1 VSRSRR
7 DLLRLASAA
16 PLVAVAARTGWAQAT
31 AASGPRVVV
40 VGGGFGGATCARYL
54 KRADPA
60 LRVTLIEP
68 APSFV
73 TCPFSNAV
81 LGGLRDLA
89 SITFDYAGL
98 RAVHGVEV
106 VQDRAVALDPAAR
119 RVTLAGGQALPYDR
133 LVLSPGIGFRQGAL
147 EGYDEAAAERMPH
160 AWKAGPQTALLRA
173 QLEAM
178 DDGGVVAI
186 AVPEPPFRCPPGPYE
201 RASLIAHYL
210 KTAKP
215 RSKLLILDA
224 SDSFSKQE
232 LFVAAWQELYPELIE
247 WVPRSQGGQV
257 IRVDP
262 AAMVLHTDFEAV
274 PVAVANVIPPQHAAD
289 IARAAG
295 LDEGRGWCAVDG
307 RTFESTVH
315 QAVHLLGDAILAGAM
330 PKSGFSANS
339 QAKVCAAAIAALLRG
354 RPPPEPA
361 LINTC
366 YSLVA
371 PDYGISI
378 GGVYH
383 VEDGAIVATK
393 GAGGLSPQD
402 ADRGFRKR
410 EADYAKSWYANI
422 TADMFG

>member
-1 VSRSRR
+1 VSGTRRDFLGLAGAASLAAATAGRSR
-7 DLLRLASAA
+7 
-16 PLVAVAARTGWAQAT
+16 AQAQ
-31 AASGPRVVV
+31 PRVVV

-54 KRADPA
+54 KRADPDIRA
-60 LRVTLIEP
+60 TLVEP

-89 SITFDYAGL
+89 SITFDYAQ
-98 RAVHGVEV
+98 VQPHGVEV
-106 VQDRAVALDPAAR
+106 VQDSAASLDPDAR
-119 RVTLAGGQALPYDR
+119 SVTLASGRTLPYDR
-133 LVLSPGIGFRQGAL
+133 LVLSPGIGFRWGAL
-147 EGYDEAAAERMPH
+147 EGYDAAAAERMPH

-224 SDSFSKQE
+224 GDSFSKQD
-232 LFVAAWQELYPELIE
+232 LFTAAWQELYPGLLE

-262 AAMVLHTDFEAV
+262 NAMVLHTDFEQV
-274 PVAVANVIPPQHAAD
+274 RVAVANVVPPQHAAD

-315 QAVHLLGDAILAGAM
+315 PGVHLLGDAILAGAM

-339 QAKVCAAAIAALLRG
+339 QAKVCAAAIAALLRD
-354 RPPPEPA
+354 RPLPEPA

-378 GGVYH
+378 GGVYE
-383 VEDGAIVATK
+383 VLDGEIVAIK
-393 GAGGLSPQD
+393 GAGGVSPLD
-402 ADRGFRKR
+402 ADRDFRRR
-410 EADYAKSWYANI
+410 EADYARSWYANI
-422 TADMFG
+422 TTDMFG

>member
-1 VSRSRR
+1 VSRTRR
-7 DLLRLASAA
+7 DILKLAGAA
-16 PLVAVAARTGWAQAT
+16 PLAAVGARVARAQPA
-31 AASGPRVVV
+31 PRVVV

-54 KRADPA
+54 KRAD
-60 LRVTLIEP
+60 LEIQVTLVEP
-68 APSFV
+68 ASTFV

-81 LGGLRDLA
+81 LGGLRGLA
-89 SITFDYAGL
+89 SITFDYTQP
-98 RAVHGVEV
+98 RDRHGVEV
-106 VQDRAVALDPAAR
+106 VQDRAAALDPAAHS
-119 RVTLAGGQALPYDR
+119 VTLAGGQTLPYDR
-133 LVLSPGIGFRQGAL
+133 VVLSPGIAFRWNAL
-147 EGYDEAAAERMPH
+147 EGYDESAAERMPH

-210 KTAKP
+210 KTEKP

-224 SDSFSKQE
+224 SDSFSKQD
-232 LFVAAWQELYPELIE
+232 LFTAAWRELYPGLIE

-262 AAMVLHTDFEAV
+262 EAMVLHTDFEEV
-274 PVAVANVIPPQHAAD
+274 PVGVANVIPPQCAAD

-295 LDEGRGWCAVDG
+295 LDEGQGWCAVDG

-315 QAVHLLGDAILAGAM
+315 PGVHLLGDAILAGDM

-339 QAKVCAAAIAALLRG
+339 QAKVCAAAIAALLRD
-354 RPPPEPA
+354 RQPTEPA

-378 GGVYH
+378 GGVYE
-383 VEDGAIVATK
+383 VLDGGIVAIK

-402 ADRGFRKR
+402 ADRAFRKR
-410 EADYAKSWYANI
+410 EADYARSWYANI

>member
-1 VSRSRR
+1 VSRTRR
-7 DLLRLASAA
+7 DILKLAGAA
-16 PLVAVAARTGWAQAT
+16 PLAAVAVRPSLAQSA
-31 AASGPRVVV
+31 PRVVV
-40 VGGGFGGATCARYL
+40 VGGGFGGVTCARYL

-60 LRVTLIEP
+60 IQVTLVEP
-68 APSFV
+68 AATFV

-89 SITFDYAGL
+89 SITFDYAQL
-98 RAVHGVEV
+98 RDAHGVEV
-106 VQDRAVALDPAAR
+106 AQDKAVELDPAAR
-119 RVTLAGGQALPYDR
+119 SVTLAGGQALPHDR
-133 LVLSPGIGFRQGAL
+133 LVLSPGIAFRWDAL

-160 AWKAGPQTALLRA
+160 GWKAGPQTALLQA

-224 SDSFSKQE
+224 SDKFSKQD
-232 LFVAAWQELYPELIE
+232 LFTAAWQELYPDLIE

-262 AAMVLHTDFEAV
+262 EAMVLHTDFEELA
-274 PVAVANVIPPQHAAD
+274 VAVANVIPPQHAAD
-289 IARAAG
+289 VARAAG

-315 QAVHLLGDAILAGAM
+315 PGVHLLGDAILAGEM

-339 QAKVCAAAIAALLRG
+339 QAKVCAAAIGSLLRD
-354 RPPPEPA
+354 RPLPEPV
-361 LINTC
+361 LVNTC

-378 GGVYH
+378 GGPYEV
-383 VEDGAIVATK
+383 VDGEIVAIK
-393 GAGGLSPQD
+393 GVGGLSPQD
-402 ADRGFRKR
+402 ADRAFRRR
-410 EADYAKSWYANI
+410 EADYARSWYANI

>member
-1 VSRSRR
+1 VGRTRR
-7 DLLRLASAA
+7 DLFKLAGAA
-16 PLVAVAARTGWAQAT
+16 PLAAVAARRGFAQAT
-31 AASGPRVVV
+31 TQSGPHVVV

-54 KRADPA
+54 RRADPA
-60 LRVTLIEP
+60 IRVTLVEP
-68 APSFV
+68 AQRFV

-89 SITFDYAGL
+89 SITFDYAHL
-98 RAVHGVEV
+98 QARGVEL
-106 VQDRAVALDPAAR
+106 VQDSAVSLDPTAR
-119 RVTLAGGQALPYDR
+119 SVMLAGGQTLPYDR
-133 LVLSPGIGFRQGAL
+133 LVLSPGIAFRWGAL

-224 SDSFSKQE
+224 SDSFSKQD
-232 LFVAAWQELYPELIE
+232 LFTAAWQELYPGLIE
-247 WVPRSQGGQV
+247 WLPRSQGGQV

-262 AAMVLHTDFEAV
+262 AAMVLHTDFDEV
-274 PVAVANVIPPQHAAD
+274 EVAVANVIPPQYAAD

-295 LDEGRGWCAVDG
+295 LDEGRGWCAIDG

-315 QAVHLLGDAILAGAM
+315 SAVHLLGDAVLAGAM

-339 QAKVCAAAIAALLRG
+339 QAKACAAAIAALLRDQ
-354 RPPPEPA
+354 PPPEPA

-378 GGVYH
+378 GGVYQ
-383 VEDGAIVATK
+383 VERGEIVATK

-402 ADRGFRKR
+402 AGRAFRQR
-410 EADYAKSWYANI
+410 EADYARSWYANI
-422 TADMFG
+422 TTDMFG

>member
-1 VSRSRR
+1 VRR
-7 DLLRLASAA
+7 TRREVLKLAGAA
-16 PLVAVAARTGWAQAT
+16 PLAAVASRPSLAQSA
-31 AASGPRVVV
+31 PRVVV

-54 KRADPA
+54 KRADPDI
-60 LRVTLIEP
+60 RVSLVEP
-68 APSFV
+68 TSVFV

-81 LGGLRDLA
+81 LGGLRDLS
-89 SITFDYAGL
+89 SITFDYTRLHDAD
-98 RAVHGVEV
+98 GVDV
-106 VQDRAVALDPAAR
+106 VEDKAARLDPVAR
-119 RVTLAGGQALPYDR
+119 NVTLAGGATLPYDR
-133 LVLSPGIGFRQGAL
+133 LVLSPGIAFRWDGL

-186 AVPEPPFRCPPGPYE
+186 TVPEPPFRCPPGPYE

-210 KTAKP
+210 KTHKP

-224 SDSFSKQE
+224 SDSFSKQD
-232 LFVAAWQELYPELIE
+232 LFTAAWRELYPGMIE
-247 WVPRSQGGQV
+247 WLPRSQGGQV

-262 AAMVLHTDFEAV
+262 EAMVLHTDFEEV
-274 PVAVANVIPPQHAAD
+274 PVAVANVIPPQCAAG

-295 LDEGRGWCAVDG
+295 LDEGQGWCAVDG

-315 QAVHLLGDAILAGAM
+315 PGVHLLGDAILAGAM

-339 QAKVCAAAIAALLRG
+339 QAKTCAAAIAALLHDRQ
-354 RPPPEPA
+354 PPEPA

-378 GGVYH
+378 GGVYE
-383 VEDGAIVATK
+383 VLDGEIVAIK

-402 ADRGFRKR
+402 ADRAFRKR
-410 EADYAKSWYANI
+410 EADYARSWYANI

>member
-1 VSRSRR
+1 
-7 DLLRLASAA
+7 
-16 PLVAVAARTGWAQAT
+16 
-31 AASGPRVVV
+31 
-40 VGGGFGGATCARYL
+40 
-54 KRADPA
+54 
-60 LRVTLIEP
+60 
-68 APSFV
+68 
-73 TCPFSNAV
+73 
-81 LGGLRDLA
+81 
-89 SITFDYAGL
+89 
-98 RAVHGVEV
+98 
-106 VQDRAVALDPAAR
+106 
-119 RVTLAGGQALPYDR
+119 
-133 LVLSPGIGFRQGAL
+133 
-147 EGYDEAAAERMPH
+147 
-160 AWKAGPQTALLRA
+160 LRA

-201 RASLIAHYL
+201 RGSLIAHYL

-224 SDSFSKQE
+224 SDSFSKQD
-232 LFVAAWQELYPELIE
+232 LFTAAWRELYPDLIE

-262 AAMVLHTDFEAV
+262 AAMVLHTDFDEV
-274 PVAVANVIPPQHAAD
+274 EVAVANVIPPQQAAD

-295 LDEGRGWCAVDG
+295 LDEGRGWCAING

-315 QAVHLLGDAILAGAM
+315 PGVHLLGDAILAGAM

-339 QAKVCAAAIAALLRG
+339 QAKACAAAIAALLRDW
-354 RPPPEPA
+354 PPPEPA

-378 GGVYH
+378 GGVYQ
-383 VEDGAIVATK
+383 VEDGEIVAIK
-393 GAGGLSPQD
+393 DAGGLSPQE
-402 ADRGFRKR
+402 ADRAFRQR
-410 EADYAKSWYANI
+410 EAEYARSSYANI

>member
-1 VSRSRR
+1 VGATRR
-7 DLLRLASAA
+7 DFLGLAGAA
-16 PLVAVAARTGWAQAT
+16 PLAAAVGRRSLAQAQ
-31 AASGPRVVV
+31 PRVVM
-40 VGGGFGGATCARYL
+40 VGGGFGGVTCARYL
-54 KRADPA
+54 RRADPGI
-60 LRVTLIEP
+60 RVTLVEP
-68 APSFV
+68 AQDFV

-89 SITFDYAGL
+89 SITFDYAQVE
-98 RAVHGVEV
+98 AHGVELTR
-106 VQDRAVALDPAAR
+106 DRAVSLDPGTR
-119 RVTLAGGQALPYDR
+119 TLTLAGGQTLPYDR
-133 LVLSPGIGFRQGAL
+133 LVLSPGIGLRWGVL
-147 EGYDEAAAERMPH
+147 EGYDEPAAGRMPH

-210 KTAKP
+210 KAAKP

-224 SDSFSKQE
+224 SDSFSKQD
-232 LFVAAWQELYPELIE
+232 LFTAAWQELYPGLLE

-262 AAMVLHTDFEAV
+262 EAMVLHTDFEEV
-274 PVAVANVIPPQHAAD
+274 QVAVANVIPPQHAAD

-295 LDEGRGWCAVDG
+295 LDTGRGWCAIDG

-315 QAVHLLGDAILAGAM
+315 PGVHLLGDAILAGAM

-339 QAKVCAAAIAALLRG
+339 QAKVCAAAIAASLRDL
-354 RPPPEPA
+354 PPPEPA

-378 GGVYH
+378 GGVYE
-383 VEDGAIVATK
+383 VQGGEIVAIK
-393 GAGGLSPQD
+393 GAGGVSPKD
-402 ADRGFRKR
+402 ADRDFRRR
-410 EADYAKSWYANI
+410 EAEYGRSWYANI
-422 TADMFG
+422 TNEMFG

>member
-1 VSRSRR
+1 VGRTRR
-7 DLLRLASAA
+7 DLFKLAGAA
-16 PLVAVAARTGWAQAT
+16 PLAAVAARRGFAQAT
-31 AASGPRVVV
+31 TQSGPHVVV

-54 KRADPA
+54 RRADPA
-60 LRVTLIEP
+60 IRVTLVEP
-68 APSFV
+68 AQRFV

-89 SITFDYAGL
+89 SITFDYAQL
-98 RAVHGVEV
+98 EARGVEL
-106 VQDRAVALDPAAR
+106 VQDSAVSLDPAAR
-119 RVTLAGGQALPYDR
+119 SVMLAGGQTLPYDR
-133 LVLSPGIGFRQGAL
+133 LVLSPGIAFRWGAL

-224 SDSFSKQE
+224 SDSFSKQD
-232 LFVAAWQELYPELIE
+232 LFTAAWQELYPGLIE
-247 WVPRSQGGQV
+247 WLPRSQGGQV

-262 AAMVLHTDFEAV
+262 AAMVLHTDFDEV
-274 PVAVANVIPPQHAAD
+274 EVAVANVIPPQYAAD

-295 LDEGRGWCAVDG
+295 LDEGRGWCAIDG

-315 QAVHLLGDAILAGAM
+315 SAVHLLGDAVLAGAM

-339 QAKVCAAAIAALLRG
+339 QAKACAAAIAALLRDQ
-354 RPPPEPA
+354 PPPEPA

-378 GGVYH
+378 GGVYQ
-383 VEDGAIVATK
+383 VERGEIVATK

-402 ADRGFRKR
+402 AGRAFRQR
-410 EADYAKSWYANI
+410 EADYARSWYANI
-422 TADMFG
+422 TTDMFG

>member
-1 VSRSRR
+1 VSTRR
-7 DLLRLASAA
+7 DLLKLAGAA
-16 PLVAVAARTGWAQAT
+16 PLAAAAARTGIAQA
-31 AASGPRVVV
+31 APRVVV

-54 KRADPA
+54 KRADPN
-60 LRVTLIEP
+60 LHVTLVEP
-68 APSFV
+68 GGSFV

-89 SITFDYAGL
+89 SITFEYAQL
-98 RAVHGVEV
+98 HARHGIELVP
-106 VQDRAVALDPAAR
+106 DSAVALDPAAR
-119 RVTLAGGQALPYDR
+119 SVALAGGRTLPYDR
-133 LVLSPGIGFRQGAL
+133 LVLSPGIGFRWGAL
-147 EGYDEAAAERMPH
+147 EGYDETAAERMPH

-210 KTAKP
+210 KAAKP

-224 SDSFSKQE
+224 SDSFSKQG
-232 LFVAAWQELYPELIE
+232 LFTFAWDELYPGLIE

-262 AAMVLHTDFEAV
+262 AAMVLHTDFEEVA
-274 PVAVANVIPPQHAAD
+274 VAVANIIPPQQAAD

-295 LDEGRGWCAVDG
+295 LDQGRGWCAVDG
-307 RTFESTVH
+307 KTFESTVH
-315 QAVHLLGDAILAGAM
+315 AGVHLLGDAILAGAM

-339 QAKVCAAAIAALLRG
+339 QAKACAAAVAALLRDQA
-354 RPPPEPA
+354 PLEPA
-361 LINTC
+361 LMNTC
-366 YSLVA
+366 YSLVG

-378 GGVYH
+378 GGVYR
-383 VEDGAIVATK
+383 VEDGKIVAIK

-402 ADRGFRKR
+402 EDRAFRRR
-410 EADYAKSWYANI
+410 EADYARSWYANI

>member
-1 VSRSRR
+1 VSSTRR
-7 DLLRLASAA
+7 DLLKLAGAA
-16 PLVAVAARTGWAQAT
+16 SLAAATRRSLAQAP
-31 AASGPRVVV
+31 PRVVV

-54 KRADPA
+54 KRADPDI
-60 LRVTLIEP
+60 RVTLVEP
-68 APSFV
+68 AQSFV

-89 SITFDYAGL
+89 SITFDHAQL
-98 RAVHGVEV
+98 QTHGVEV
-106 VQDRAVALDPAAR
+106 VQDSAVSLDPDAR
-119 RVTLAGGQALPYDR
+119 SVTLAGGQTLPYDR
-133 LVLSPGIGFRQGAL
+133 LVLSPGIGFRWDAL

-178 DDGGVVAI
+178 EDGGVVAI

-210 KTAKP
+210 KTTKP

-224 SDSFSKQE
+224 SDSFSKQD
-232 LFVAAWQELYPELIE
+232 LFTAAWQELYPGLLE

-262 AAMVLHTDFEAV
+262 NAMVLHTDFEAV
-274 PVAVANVIPPQHAAD
+274 EVAVANVIPPQHAAD

-315 QAVHLLGDAILAGAM
+315 PGVHLLGDAILAGAM

-339 QAKVCAAAIAALLRG
+339 QAKACAAAVAASLREQ
-354 RPPPEPA
+354 PSPEPA

-378 GGVYH
+378 GGVYE
-383 VEDGAIVATK
+383 VLDGEIVAIK
-393 GAGGLSPQD
+393 GAGGVSPQD
-402 ADRGFRKR
+402 ADRDFRRR
-410 EADYAKSWYANI
+410 EADYARSWYANI
-422 TADMFG
+422 TNDMFG

>member
-1 VSRSRR
+1 VRRTRR
-7 DLLRLASAA
+7 DLLRLAGAA
-16 PLVAVAARTGWAQAT
+16 PLVAAATRTGWAQAT
-31 AASGPRVVV
+31 GATGPHVTV

-60 LRVTLIEP
+60 IQVTLIEP

-89 SITFDYAGL
+89 SITFDYARL
-98 RAVHGVEV
+98 RSAHGIEL

-119 RVTLAGGQALPYDR
+119 SVTLMGGQALRYDR
-133 LVLSPGIGFRQGAL
+133 LVLSPGIGFRWDAL
-147 EGYDEAAAERMPH
+147 EGYDEAAAEPMPH

-274 PVAVANVIPPQHAAD
+274 KVAVANVIPPQRAAD
-289 IARAAG
+289 IARVAG
-295 LDEGRGWCAVDG
+295 LDEGRGWCAVDA

-315 QAVHLLGDAILAGAM
+315 RGVHLLGDAILAGEM

-339 QAKVCAAAIAALLRG
+339 QAKVCAHAIAALLGG

-371 PDYGISI
+371 PGYGISI
-378 GGVYH
+378 GGVYR

-393 GAGGLSPQD
+393 GAGGLSPQN
-402 ADRGFRKR
+402 ADRAFRKR
-410 EADYAKSWYANI
+410 EADYARSWYTNI
-422 TADMFG
+422 TDDMFG

>member
-1 VSRSRR
+1 MATTRR
-7 DLLRLASAA
+7 DLLRLAAGA
-16 PLVAVAARTGWAQAT
+16 PLAVAASRSALGQA
-31 AASGPRVVV
+31 APRVVV

-60 LRVTLIEP
+60 LRVTLVAP
-68 APSFV
+68 APTFV

-81 LGGLRDLA
+81 LGGLRELA
-89 SITFDYAGL
+89 SITFDYARL
-98 RAVHGVEV
+98 RDAHGVAV
-106 VQDRAVALDPAAR
+106 VQDEAVALDPALR
-119 RVTLAGGQALPYDR
+119 SVTLAGGRTLPYDR
-133 LVLSPGIGFRQGAL
+133 LVLSPGIGLRWGAL
-147 EGYDEAAAERMPH
+147 EGYDEAAALRMPH
-160 AWKAGPQTALLRA
+160 AWQAGPQTALLRA

-210 KTAKP
+210 KAAKP
-215 RSKLLILDA
+215 RAKLLILDA
-224 SDSFSKQE
+224 SDTFSKQE
-232 LFVAAWQELYPELIE
+232 LFAAAWQELYPGLIE

-262 AAMVLHTDFEAV
+262 AAMVLHTDFDEV
-274 PVAVANVIPPQHAAD
+274 HVAVANVIPPQHAAD

-295 LDEGRGWCAVDG
+295 LDQGRGWCAVDG

-315 QAVHLLGDAILAGAM
+315 PGVHLLGDAILAGAM
-330 PKSGFSANS
+330 PKSGFSANC
-339 QAKVCAAAIAALLRG
+339 QGKACAAAIAALLRE

-361 LINTC
+361 LLNTC

-378 GGVYH
+378 GGVYQ
-383 VEDGAIVATK
+383 VEDGQIVAIK
-393 GAGGLSPQD
+393 GAGGVSPED
-402 ADRGFRKR
+402 ADRAFRRR
-410 EADYAKSWYANI
+410 EADYARSWYA
-422 TADMFG
+422 TMCADMFG